1 MEYNENNYNH
11 TISLTERKNI
21 LLTGIKKIENFDDE
35 EFYIE
40 SNMGFILI
48 KGNDLELVKLDT
60 MCGNV
65 SIKGKINSIWYVDGK
80 KNEKEESM
88 FNKLFK

>member
-65 SIKGKINSIWYVDGK
+65 SIKGKINSI
-80 KNEKEESM
+80 
-88 FNKLFK
+88 